1 MFDMMWIY
9 DPSAWLGLLT
19 LVVLEIVLGI
29 DNLVFI
35 AVLASKL
42 PLRLQ
47 DKARYVGLGMALLV
61 RLLLISCISWIVTLT
76 EPLAELFGVEFSARD
91 IIMLAGGA
99 FLLYKATAELH
110 DKLEGQEERVSESKA
125 ATHAFGLVV
134 MQIVVL
140 DAVFSLDSVITAVGM
155 CEHVFIMMF
164 AVIIAMIIMVW
175 SSRPL
180 TLFVSR
186 HPTLVILCLSFLL
199 MIGFSLLAEGL
210 HIHVPKTYLYV
221 AIGFSILIEIFN
233 QIARKNSLRLSS
245 NIKNSRELAASLVLR
260 ILGSRNDSQVQSIKE
275 SIVAPPEAVFD
286 SAEKDMVSRVLQL
299 SNQPVRSIMT
309 ARRDVVMV
317 DISQNRDDIMKA
329 LADSP
334 YSHLVAYRDGNR
346 DAPIGIINKSEVLT
360 QEVIA
365 GRDGIDFGKLVKQ
378 PLMIPETV
386 SVLKALQEAKSSKIY
401 NVLVLDEFGNYE
413 GLVTM
418 HDIMECF
425 SGDLPE
431 QSEMAELRRLD
442 DGSFLARADI
452 PLSELE
458 MRAGCHIDPSA
469 RYHTLAGFII
479 ETLQNLPEAGTELIR
494 NGWLFRITQ
503 VENNTVAQVRIFRL
517 EDTASGQE

>member
-1 MFDMMWIY
+1 MFDMMWVY

-61 RLLLISCISWIVTLT
+61 RLVLISAISWIVTLT
-76 EPLAELFGVEFSARD
+76 KPLLEFFGTGFSARD
-91 IIMLAGGA
+91 IIMLLGGG
-99 FLLYKATAELH
+99 FLLYKATSELH
-110 DKLEGQEERVSESKA
+110 DKLEGQEEKVSSSRA
-125 ATHAFGLVV
+125 ATHAFWLVV
-134 MQIVVL
+134 LQIVVL

-180 TLFVSR
+180 TIFVSR

-233 QIARKNSLRLSS
+233 QIARKNSLRLRSD
-245 NIKNSRELAASLVLR
+245 IKNSRELAASLVLR
-260 ILGSRNDSQVQSIKE
+260 ILGSRSDSQVQTIKE

-317 DISQNRDDIMKA
+317 DISQDCGEIMKT
-329 LADSP
+329 LAESP

-346 DAPIGIINKSEVLT
+346 DAPIGIISKSEVLS
-360 QEVIA
+360 QEVLS
-365 GRDGIDFGKLVKQ
+365 GTVDFQKLVKQ
-378 PLMIPETV
+378 PLLIPETV
-386 SVLKALQEAKSSKIY
+386 SVLKALQEAKSAKIY
-401 NVLVLDEFGNYE
+401 HVLVVDEFGNYE

-431 QSEMAELRRLD
+431 RSEMAEIRKLD

-458 MRAGCHIDPSA
+458 MHSGCHIEPSA
-469 RYHTLAGFII
+469 HYHTLAGFVI
-479 ETLQNLPEAGTELIR
+479 ETLQNLPEAGTELVR
-494 NGWLFRITQ
+494 DGWLFRITE
-503 VENNTVAQVRIFRL
+503 VENNTVAQVRIFPPAPP
-517 EDTASGQE
+517 ASGKE

>member
-1 MFDMMWIY
+1 MFDMMWVH

-47 DKARYVGLGMALLV
+47 DKARYIGLGMALVV
-61 RLLLISCISWIVTLT
+61 RLMLISAISWIVTLT
-76 EPLAELFGVEFSARD
+76 KPVMELFGTGFSARD
-91 IIMLAGGA
+91 IIMLLGGG

-110 DKLEGQEERVSESKA
+110 DKLEGHEEKVSSSRA
-125 ATHAFGLVV
+125 ATHAFWLVV
-134 MQIVVL
+134 LQIVVL

-180 TLFVSR
+180 TVFVSR

-233 QIARKNSLRLSS
+233 QIARKNSLRLRSD
-245 NIKNSRELAASLVLR
+245 IKNSRELAASLVLR
-260 ILGSRNDSQVQSIKE
+260 ILGSRSDSQVQTIKE

-317 DISQNRDDIMKA
+317 DISQDRREIMKT
-329 LADSP
+329 LAESP
-334 YSHLVAYRDGNR
+334 FSHLVAYRDGNR
-346 DAPIGIINKSEVLT
+346 DAPIGIINKSEVLS
-360 QEVIA
+360 QEVMSGTEA
-365 GRDGIDFGKLVKQ
+365 VDFQKLVKQ
-378 PLMIPETV
+378 PLLIPETV
-386 SVLKALQEAKSSKIY
+386 SVLKALQEAKNAKIY
-401 NVLVLDEFGNYE
+401 NVLVVDEFGNYE

-431 QSEMAELRRLD
+431 RSEMAEIRKLD
-442 DGSFLARADI
+442 DGSFLVRADI
-452 PLSELE
+452 SLSELE
-458 MRAGCHIDPSA
+458 MHSGCHIEPSA
-469 RYHTLAGFII
+469 HYHTLAGFVI
-479 ETLQNLPEAGTELIR
+479 ETLQNLPESGTEFYR
-494 NGWLFRITQ
+494 DGWLFRITE
-503 VENNTVAQVRIFRL
+503 VENNTVAQVRIFPPKPL
-517 EDTASGQE
+517 AADKE